1 MLLLSLTT
9 SAIDFEFAYQDKWKQ
24 PLEMNQGFH
33 ETKKGVLYAVY
44 LIHFMIHIC
53 NWNKRQRDW
62 TKIRARVT
70 WNHNVH
76 VFNKKIV

>member
-9 SAIDFEFAYQDKWKQ
+9 SAIDFEFAYQDKGKQ

-53 NWNKRQRDW
+53 N
-62 TKIRARVT
+62 
-70 WNHNVH
+70 
-76 VFNKKIV
+76 

>member
-24 PLEMNQGFH
+24 PLEMKQGFH

-44 LIHFMIHIC
+44 LIHFMH
-53 NWNKRQRDW
+53 D
-62 TKIRARVT
+62 TYL
-70 WNHNVH
+70 
-76 VFNKKIV
+76 